1 MSIKTILV
9 PVDFSS
15 GSNNALRYAL
25 QFAIT
30 TKSKIVVF
38 HSNYLPSM
46 FPSAELKKI
55 HERSEGRKQV
65 MLEYVVDKLCK
76 KYKFKKPA
84 NISYLVKR
92 ETNVINNVLSAAETA
107 KADLIVMGTHG
118 ATGFKKILFG
128 SNTAGVIS
136 KSTIPVLAIPQRHK
150 LKKVES
156 IVYASDLKN
165 LTNELKALL
174 PIVSPFD
181 ATIEILYLDYWKK
194 GIDDKQQME
203 IDKAMK
209 KTPYKKI
216 ELVHKNVSIH
226 KTMIDYLNKYSKRSH
241 ASMLVM
247 FPETQNFF
255 EKLFF
260 SSITKQLS
268 FNLKRPL
275 LSIRKEKV

>member
-25 QFAIT
+25 QFAVT
-30 TKSKIVVF
+30 TKSKIVIF
-38 HSNYLPSM
+38 HSNYLPIM
-46 FPSAELKKI
+46 FPSTELKKI
-55 HERSEGRKQV
+55 HERSEGRKQL

-76 KYKFKKPA
+76 KHKLKKPA

-92 ETNVINNVLSAAETA
+92 ETNVVNNVLSAAETA
-107 KADLIVMGTHG
+107 KADLIMMGTHG

-165 LTNELKALL
+165 LTGELKALL

-226 KTMIDYLNKYSKRSH
+226 KTMVDYLNKYSKRSH

>member
-25 QFAIT
+25 QFAAL

-38 HSNYLPSM
+38 HSNYLPTL
-46 FPSAELKKI
+46 FPSTELKKI
-55 HERSEGRKQV
+55 YEQSEGRKQL

-76 KYKFKKPA
+76 KYKLKKPD
-84 NISYLVKR
+84 NINYMVMR
-92 ETNVINNVLSAAETA
+92 ETKVVDNILSAAETC

-128 SNTAGVIS
+128 SNTAGVVS
-136 KSTIPVLAIPQRHK
+136 KSSIPVLAIPQRHK
-150 LKKVES
+150 FKKIES

-165 LTNELKALL
+165 MGHELKALL
-174 PIVSPFD
+174 PIAEPFD
-181 ATIEILYLDYWKK
+181 ATIEILYLDYWDK

-203 IDKAMK
+203 IDKALK
-209 KTPYKKI
+209 RNSYKKI
-216 ELVHKNVSIH
+216 ELVHKKVSIH
-226 KTMIDYLNKYSKRSH
+226 KTMIDYLNRYSQKSH
-241 ASMLVM
+241 ASILVM

-260 SSITKQLS
+260 SSVTKQLS
-268 FNLKRPL
+268 FNLKKPL
-275 LSIRKEKV
+275 LSIKKEIG